1 MRDREEEKMLA
12 IFDKNVAK
20 TPEAL
25 QSQEGGSVCALKDRF
40 LPNHFSSVYPDA
52 VTINLGSSGFIACSL
67 EKQNPLLPRFLL
79 ISLFLT
85 MMFSCSVLI

>member
-1 MRDREEEKMLA
+1 MLA

-25 QSQEGGSVCALKDRF
+25 QGQEGGSVCALKDGF
-40 LPNHFSSVYPDA
+40 LPNHFSSVYPGA

-67 EKQNPLLPRFLL
+67 EKQNPLLPRF
-79 ISLFLT
+79 
-85 MMFSCSVLI
+85 CSVFIFFQVPDEMNSVGLFGTI